1 MYESLEL
8 EQSSTVD
15 RAADALRRAL
25 FGGDL
30 EPGTPLREVAL
41 ADSLGIARS
50 TVREALGLLAT
61 EGLVHRIPYRGVVVA
76 ALDPGDVHDVITARL
91 ALEEAGVRAWP
102 DAVADARQAVHEA
115 VETYARTARTGAG
128 PGPLAEAHLAV
139 HRSLVGLTGSS
150 RLVTTATALNGE
162 LRLALAGVD
171 RRRGNAE
178 QQVSEHRDLVRV
190 IESGDSEA
198 AVVALRAHLAD
209 AEESMRDAV
218 TPDTTPPG

>member
-1 MYESLEL
+1 
-8 EQSSTVD
+8 
-15 RAADALRRAL
+15 
-25 FGGDL
+25 
-30 EPGTPLREVAL
+30 VAL

-178 QQVSEHRDLVRV
+178 QQVSKHRDLVRV

-218 TPDTTPPG
+218 TPDANPPG